1 MNCRVCGIEVTPFAK
16 ITTNDLEEPFLDQN
30 LREQLPELRLSR
42 CSSCG
47 CLWAT
52 DDRQNEDVLLNAYSR
67 VDGSYFDS
75 EHIGERHREFYK
87 WIENLLE
94 EHQAGRS
101 ILDVGC
107 GDGTFLN
114 ALSDKW
120 IKHGI
125 EPSAA
130 GAELSRKK
138 DLDVSIGTL
147 SSSARRRVDLVSA
160 LDVIEHVVDPHTFI
174 ESVKEHLNTNGTV
187 LLLTGDAA
195 SYTARVAGP
204 QWSYLSWCGH
214 ISVFSACGLRKLL
227 ESHGFEIL
235 DWKRCEHPSSPG
247 VIAWWRVHVLEPL
260 RRALGRAKS
269 WYPFWRDHQV
279 VIARLRQC

>member
-1 MNCRVCGIEVTPFAK
+1 MNCRVCGIEIAPFAN
-16 ITTNDLEEPFLDQN
+16 ITTKDLDEPFLDQT

-52 DDRQNEDVLLNAYSR
+52 DDRQSEEVLLNAYSR

-75 EHIGERHREFYK
+75 EHIGQRHQEFYK
-87 WIENLLE
+87 WIEHLLE

-107 GDGTFLN
+107 GDGTFLST
-114 ALSDKW
+114 LSDKW

-130 GAELSRKK
+130 GAALSRKK

-147 SSSARRRVDLVSA
+147 SSSAPHRVDLISA
-160 LDVIEHVVDPHTFI
+160 LDVIEHVVDPHIFI
-174 ESVKEHLNTNGTV
+174 ESVKEHLNKNGTV

-195 SYTARVAGP
+195 SYAARVAGP
-204 QWSYLSWCGH
+204 QWSYLRWCGH
-214 ISVFSACGLRKLL
+214 ISVFSARGLRSLL

-235 DWKRCEHPSSPG
+235 DWQRCEHPSSPG
-247 VIAWWRVHVLEPL
+247 VVAWWRVHVLEPL